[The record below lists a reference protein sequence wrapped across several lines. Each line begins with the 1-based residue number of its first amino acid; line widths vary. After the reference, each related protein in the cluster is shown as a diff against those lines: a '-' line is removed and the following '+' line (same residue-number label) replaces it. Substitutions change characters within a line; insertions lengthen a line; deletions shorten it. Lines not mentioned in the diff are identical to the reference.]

1 MLIDSKN
8 AIIEALKKNIVK
20 KLIVKDGVKYVDY
33 LQYSNVEI
41 EIVSPLNFKKS
52 YKHYQSGV
60 LADVDYKYT
69 EFNELLN
76 KAMSFIVL
84 DHIQDPHNFGSLLR
98 AAHQFGFN
106 NIIIAKNNQVEVTN
120 TVVRTSVGAI
130 FHMNICSVV
139 NLSRVLDILK
149 NNNYF
154 VYATDLKA
162 NKYIEN
168 IEFNYKFVIVLGS
181 EGSGIRKN
189 ILKKADESFKI
200 NTFGLID
207 SLNVS
212 QSAAIIFY
220 ELRKQIK

>member
-20 KLIVKDGVKYVDY
+20 KLIVKEGVKFLDY
-33 LQYSNVEI
+33 MQYSNAEI
-41 EIVSPLNFKKS
+41 EIVRPCDFKKR
-52 YKHYQSGV
+52 YKSYQSGV
-60 LADVDYKYT
+60 LADVDYQYT
-69 EFNELLN
+69 EFNKLLN
-76 KAMSFIVL
+76 KETSFIVL
-84 DHIQDPHNFGSLLR
+84 DHIQDPQNFGSLLR

-149 NNNYF
+149 TNNYF
-154 VYATDLKA
+154 VYATDIKA

-168 IEFNYKFVIVLGS
+168 IEFNHKFVIVLGS